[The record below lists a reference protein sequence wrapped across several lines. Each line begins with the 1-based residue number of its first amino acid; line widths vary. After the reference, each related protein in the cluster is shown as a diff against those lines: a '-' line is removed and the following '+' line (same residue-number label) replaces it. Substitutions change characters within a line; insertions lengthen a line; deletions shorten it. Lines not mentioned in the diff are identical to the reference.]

1 MSHIKYIYTYDD
13 IISVENLLKGWK
25 KFVHGKRNRKDVNY
39 FATHLMD
46 NLFELHYDLKYKIYR
61 HQSYEAFTI
70 SDPKL
75 RNIHKASV
83 RDRLVHHVFYNAI
96 TSYFDRT
103 FISDSYSCRPQ
114 KGVHRAI
121 NKFRSY
127 EYIVSRN
134 NTKTC
139 WVLKCD
145 IKKFFAS
152 IDHKVLIGILNNDI
166 SNDILLLLKEIIKSF
181 DSGVIGKGLPLGNL
195 TSQLLVNIYM
205 NEFDQYIKH
214 TLRIKYYIRYADDF
228 VILDNDKRYLLK
240 ILPKI
245 NHFLSQHLLLQLHPN
260 KVFIKTISSGLDFL
274 GWIHFPNHRILRT
287 STKRRMFRNLKGN
300 PKLETIA
307 SYMGMLKYGNT
318 KKIFNRIVDMV

>member
-1 MSHIKYIYTYDD
+1 
-13 IISVENLLKGWK
+13 
-25 KFVHGKRNRKDVNY
+25 
-39 FATHLMD
+39 
-46 NLFELHYDLKYKIYR
+46 
-61 HQSYEAFTI
+61 
-70 SDPKL
+70 
-75 RNIHKASV
+75 
-83 RDRLVHHVFYNAI
+83 
-96 TSYFDRT
+96 
-103 FISDSYSCRPQ
+103 
-114 KGVHRAI
+114 
-121 NKFRSY
+121 
-127 EYIVSRN
+127 
-134 NTKTC
+134 
-139 WVLKCD
+139 
-145 IKKFFAS
+145 
-152 IDHKVLIGILNNDI
+152 
-166 SNDILLLLKEIIKSF
+166 
-181 DSGVIGKGLPLGNL
+181 
-195 TSQLLVNIYM
+195 SQLLVNIYM